1 MIKHIIAITLV
12 SFICCFQQHVDS
24 RILKN
29 IPPIRDHR
37 QILAHAKM
45 HSRNRR
51 NDPSFKVEYHH
62 GKDEHGNV
70 LQKPKIKKDPPP
82 IEVEARILHKK
93 RMHVARR
100 ALEYAIMRKLPFGE
114 QMQAAWD
121 ASLKLLKDPRH
132 EGTIRR
138 LTQHFKTTGRRLQ
151 NFVGSMEEPEQKQ
164 IGISIVAMGTKF
176 LRNRRHLNTGGGG
189 DICNVSPNGH
199 PGTWMKREL
208 CVDKRWSEWEG
219 EREGYQVL
227 VYSC

>member
-1 MIKHIIAITLV
+1 MIKHIVAITLV

-29 IPPIRDHR
+29 IPPIRDNR

-121 ASLKLLKDPRH
+121 ASLKLLKDP
-132 EGTIRR
+132 
-138 LTQHFKTTGRRLQ
+138 K
-151 NFVGSMEEPEQKQ
+151 
-164 IGISIVAMGTKF
+164 
-176 LRNRRHLNTGGGG
+176 
-189 DICNVSPNGH
+189 
-199 PGTWMKREL
+199 
-208 CVDKRWSEWEG
+208 
-219 EREGYQVL
+219 
-227 VYSC
+227 